1 MPHKEGHTRGGGATN
16 RAKTMKA
23 MAVSMAKVRAA
34 MTKTSKGKK
43 HNDKS
48 LKLLDQ
54 HNKKFGL
61 GEYKKPMSDIQKR
74 NINRKRSDAGKG
86 NKKDSDTKS
95 VDSNAGKEV
104 KPPARKIS
112 GKPET
117 STKKKGFNNIVKEPK
132 TLEERGMERKRT
144 MSGFKPVKKRKSEG
158 GSILKSLKKV
168 GTTLNKKKKK
178 KFTVAGRPTALR
190 K

>member
-1 MPHKEGHTRGGGATN
+1 MPHKEGHTRGGGAN
-16 RAKTMKA
+16 QKAKTMKA

-34 MTKTSKGKK
+34 MTQKGRSGKV

-54 HNKKFGL
+54 HNKRFGL
-61 GEYKKPMSDIQKR
+61 GEYKKPMSDIQKK
-74 NINRKRSDAGKG
+74 NINRNRARTSNNEVTDS
-86 NKKDSDTKS
+86 NKKVTGPGKNKS
-95 VDSNAGKEV
+95 VENKT
-104 KPPARKIS
+104 
-112 GKPET
+112 T
-117 STKKKGFNNIVKEPK
+117 SKSVVKEPK

-144 MSGFKPVKKRKSEG
+144 MSGFKAVKKRKSQG

-178 KFTVAGRPTALR
+178 KFTVSGRPTALR